1 MKSVITVIGN
11 DSVGIIASIANILA
25 EQNVNILDINQT
37 VMEEMFT
44 MIMMV
49 ETSKLKCGFSELSE
63 MLSSYGKNAG
73 LSVRIQREEIFN
85 SMHRI

>member
-1 MKSVITVIGN
+1 MKSFITVIGK
-11 DSVGIIASIANILA
+11 DTVGIIASISQILA

-37 VMEEMFT
+37 VMQEMFT

-49 ETSKLKCGFSELSE
+49 DTAEPKCSFSELSE
-63 MLSSYGKNAG
+63 MLTEYGKNAG

-85 SMHRI
+85 KMHRI